1 MKKLILAV
9 ALVAA
14 SVGAAH
20 ADNDHWSYE
29 EKTNT
34 GDTCYY
40 LQNSETG
47 KAFLALGN
55 AVPESLYK
63 ECENNGS
70 QHRAEKDLIKHP
82 QRNVMQEATDT
93 YKACVMGAE
102 VNGAGFAGLVSNYK
116 GNIRMINT
124 LRKANSYGYN
134 VARTYRDCT
143 NYVMGY

>member
-34 GDTCYY
+34 GGTCYY

-93 YKACVMGAE
+93 YKACVLGASDD
-102 VNGAGFAGLVSNYK
+102 GQGYLRLVSSYG
-116 GNIRMINT
+116 GNTRMLKV
-124 LRKANSYGYN
+124 LRKAHSYGYN
-134 VARTYRDCT
+134 VARTYRACT
-143 NYVMGY
+143 NYVMGR